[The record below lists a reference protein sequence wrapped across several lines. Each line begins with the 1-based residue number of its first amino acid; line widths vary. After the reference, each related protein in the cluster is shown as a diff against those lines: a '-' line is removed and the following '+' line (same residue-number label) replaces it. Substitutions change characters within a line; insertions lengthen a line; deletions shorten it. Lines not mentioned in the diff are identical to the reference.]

1 MEFDFDPTERDVI
14 ERARHFAEAH
24 VAPHAAAWE
33 HERRVPVET
42 LRAACAAGLAEI
54 ELAKNWGGPGLRFSC
69 KLRAYE
75 EIARHDY
82 AFAFS
87 LMNHHNALVR
97 LARDGQASLVER
109 LLPLMRRGE
118 IFGCAGLS
126 EPGAGSDFAAITTS
140 ARKVDGGWI
149 LDGAKA
155 WITNAAVAGVSACFA
170 QTDPGARGRG
180 IACFLVEADRP
191 GFLREPA
198 FALHGG
204 HAIGAGGYRLQSYFA
219 PDEAVLQ
226 PPGAAFKAALAGI
239 NGARAYV
246 AAMCCGMLE
255 ESLRVALRYATNRQI
270 FGSSVYEHQ
279 GVRWKLVD
287 AATELEAMR
296 LLTYRSARLIDTGG
310 DAIMAAAYAK
320 KFATERCLPQIANC
334 IQAMGA
340 NGLRAEYPLARHL
353 ACARIAAYTDGS
365 IEIMNERIGESL
377 VRSYLPRN

>member
-1 MEFDFDPTERDVI
+1 MIARSIHGRARTTRPTRAIRLRPPISAMFLCAMPLLPERAGTTASTRLPSIATRDPPPPELYLRFMRLPNLIPGDLPMEFDFDPTERDVI

-170 QTDPGARGRG
+170 PTHPRARGRG
-180 IACFLVEADRP
+180 IGILLVER
-191 GFLREPA
+191 
-198 FALHGG
+198 
-204 HAIGAGGYRLQSYFA
+204 
-219 PDEAVLQ
+219 
-226 PPGAAFKAALAGI
+226 
-239 NGARAYV
+239 
-246 AAMCCGMLE
+246 
-255 ESLRVALRYATNRQI
+255 
-270 FGSSVYEHQ
+270 
-279 GVRWKLVD
+279 
-287 AATELEAMR
+287 
-296 LLTYRSARLIDTGG
+296 
-310 DAIMAAAYAK
+310 
-320 KFATERCLPQIANC
+320 
-334 IQAMGA
+334 
-340 NGLRAEYPLARHL
+340 
-353 ACARIAAYTDGS
+353 
-365 IEIMNERIGESL
+365 
-377 VRSYLPRN
+377 